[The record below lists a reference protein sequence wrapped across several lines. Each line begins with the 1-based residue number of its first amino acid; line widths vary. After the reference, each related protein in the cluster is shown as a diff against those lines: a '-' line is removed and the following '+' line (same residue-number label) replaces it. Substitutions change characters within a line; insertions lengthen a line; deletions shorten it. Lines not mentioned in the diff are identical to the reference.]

1 MREYTLTTQVRVL
14 TMEEL
19 TPEESR
25 LVELAKKATYSS
37 YSPYSHFCVGAALL
51 LENGET
57 VCGSNQE
64 NASFPVGCCAER
76 TAMHYAGAH
85 YPGVGIKVLAIAAR
99 DTSGEFTSE
108 ATAPC
113 GMCRQAL
120 AEAEHRFGPIR
131 ILLYCTE
138 GVHCIDS
145 VSQLL
150 PMTFTSESL

>member
-1 MREYTLTTQVRVL
+1 MREYTLTTKVRVL
-14 TMEEL
+14 SPEEL
-19 TPEESR
+19 TPEENR
-25 LVELAKKATYSS
+25 LVEQAKEASYSS

-51 LENGET
+51 LTNGET

-64 NASFPVGCCAER
+64 NASYPVGCCAER
-76 TAMHYAGAH
+76 TAMHYAGAR
-85 YPGVGIKVLAIAAR
+85 YPNIGIKTLAIAAR
-99 DTSGEFTSE
+99 GTDGQFTSE

-145 VSQLL
+145 VSELL